1 MRAKTEYLIS
11 ALDTAKEFAA
21 VCEHELRTGYESQ
34 KAIMFKM
41 IRETISAMTQN
52 VKEFNETIQETD

>member
-34 KAIMFKM
+34 NAIMFKM
-41 IRETISAMTQN
+41 IRETISTMTQN